1 MSKSY
6 VDPEMLWLIKN
17 SQETQ
22 WLRNTKVKK
31 HNGQNGQTLE
41 PHKFLS
47 KRIIKIQSQQ
57 CTKDLPFQIQK
68 RVTVGHLVQ
77 WVLFHDFHKRFKMLC
92 LS

>member
-47 KRIIKIQSQQ
+47 KRIINTITTMHQRLTFSN
-57 CTKDLPFQIQK
+57 TKTSHRRASRTMGALP
-68 RVTVGHLVQ
+68 
-77 WVLFHDFHKRFKMLC
+77 
-92 LS
+92 